1 VIQQPNMSSASPEVE
16 AEPEAPEKTWT
27 AKLDKL
33 LTQAAA
39 MCVEH
44 DVDVDAF
51 MRSAWSAYL
60 ETRPGMREHLEDMQ
74 LRNQLD
80 EYRKS
85 GRMGKA

>member
-1 VIQQPNMSSASPEVE
+1 MHHPNTKSATPEVE
-16 AEPEAPEKTWT
+16 AKPATPDKTW
-27 AKLDKL
+27 
-33 LTQAAA
+33 AAA
-39 MCVEH
+39 IAELLSRAAEICVEQ

-60 ETRPGMREHLEDMQ
+60 EARPGMREYLEEMQ

-85 GRMGKA
+85 GRMGNA

>member
-1 VIQQPNMSSASPEVE
+1 MIHQPNTNTAPDVN
-16 AEPEAPEKTWT
+16 AEIEKPEKLWGIE
-27 AKLDKL
+27 LDRIL
-33 LTQAAA
+33 ASAAA
-39 MCVEH
+39 ICVEH

-60 ETRPGMREHLEDMQ
+60 EARPGMREYLEDMQ

>member
-1 VIQQPNMSSASPEVE
+1 MIQQPNTNPASSEVD
-16 AEPEAPEKTWT
+16 AEPKVPEKAWP
-27 AKLDKL
+27 AAIGEL

-39 MCVEH
+39 IGVKH
-44 DVDVDAF
+44 DIDVDAF

-60 ETRPGMREHLEDMQ
+60 EARPGMREYLEDMQ
-74 LRNQLD
+74 LRTQLD

>member
-1 VIQQPNMSSASPEVE
+1 MIHHPNRTRVPEVK
-16 AEPEAPEKTWT
+16 AEPAAPDTTWPV
-27 AKLDKL
+27 ALAEL
-33 LTQAAA
+33 LTRAAA

-44 DVDVDAF
+44 DIDVDAF

-60 ETRPGMREHLEDMQ
+60 EARPGMREYLEEMQ